1 MAHFSPDDAEA
12 IQQAVQA
19 HLGNFM
25 REWFGAAANEAPDTA
40 EALAEALASK
50 IDFVPDEEQQQL
62 LVALATYL
70 VDADAGQAFI
80 LKGSAGTGKTSLMQ
94 ALVSQLRSTSTPI
107 YLLAPTGRAAKVLA
121 QRTGKEASTI
131 HKQIYMLEERLDAGG
146 KINGFSFMLRD
157 FETEE
162 PAVFVVDEAS
172 MLGSMPSREGLM
184 RTNGLLDDLLRYV
197 FSNSGWNR
205 LIFVGDP
212 FQLPPVQEL
221 RSAALTASDL
231 AFRGIQSFEFTLRE
245 VKRQQRYSGILQMA
259 TQLRDQLE
267 QKRMFDAATFELP
280 EDIGQIHS
288 VDAALELYLDLYK
301 QDPDQVTLVTYSNFW
316 AQRINKKFRRLLHG
330 SEQAMP
336 VPGESMLVIR
346 NHYLNKSDFIANGEE
361 IDLISHQGELEDYA
375 GLQWLK
381 AEYAFVDLKGR
392 RHIRHGRVLFDLLN
406 SKEAGLSQPA
416 YQMLLIAR
424 KHAETYGPFDPYL
437 NALQLKYPY
446 AITTHKAQGGEW
458 KHVFVL
464 MEKAYGSDELFQRW
478 LYTAITRASGN
489 LYLVAPQ

>member
-1 MAHFSPDDAEA
+1 MAIFSPDDTEA
-12 IQQAVQA
+12 IQAAVQA
-19 HLGNFM
+19 HLKQFM
-25 REWFGAAANEAPDTA
+25 RDWFGELQDESPDSA
-40 EALAEALASK
+40 EALAAALAAK
-50 IDFVPDEEQQQL
+50 IDFVPDIEQQQL
-62 LVALATYL
+62 LSALAAYL
-70 VDADAGQAFI
+70 VDASAGQVFI

-94 ALVSQLRSTSTPI
+94 ALVSQLRSTATPV

-121 QRTGKEASTI
+121 QRTGKEATTI

-172 MLGSMPSREGLM
+172 MLGSMPSKEGLM

-197 FSNSGWNR
+197 FNNSGWNR

-231 AFRGIQSFEFTLRE
+231 ALRGIQSQEFTLRE
-245 VKRQQRYSGILQMA
+245 VKRQQQYSGILQMA

-267 QKRMFDAATFELP
+267 HKRLFDPISFDLP
-280 EDIGQIHS
+280 EDIEQVHS

-301 QDPDQVTLVTYSNFW
+301 RDSDQVTFVTYSNFW

-330 SEQAMP
+330 GDEPMP
-336 VPGESMLVIR
+336 IPGESMLVIR

-361 IDLISHQGELEDYA
+361 IDLISHSAEIEEYA
-375 GLQWLK
+375 NLQWLK

-416 YQMLLIAR
+416 YQLLLLAR
-424 KHAETYGPFDPYL
+424 KNAETYGPFDPYL

-464 MEKAYGSDELFQRW
+464 MEKAYGSDELYQRW
-478 LYTAITRASGN
+478 LYTAITRASGQ

>member
-1 MAHFSPDDAEA
+1 MAFFSPDDSQAVSVA
-12 IQQAVQA
+12 IQS
-19 HLGNFM
+19 HLAWFM
-25 REWFGAAANEAPDTA
+25 REWFGQSDTITPDTA
-40 EALAEALASK
+40 ELLAEALAAN

-62 LVALATYL
+62 LTALAHYL
-70 VDADAGQAFI
+70 INAEAGQVFI

-94 ALVSQLRSTSTPI
+94 ALVRQLGSTGTPI

-121 QRTGKEASTI
+121 QRTAKEATTI

-146 KINGFSFMLRD
+146 KISGFSFTLRD
-157 FETEE
+157 FEPEE

-172 MLGSMPSREGLM
+172 MLGSMPSKEGLM

-197 FSNSGWNR
+197 FENSGWNR

-221 RSAALTASDL
+221 RSAALNSGDL
-231 AFRGIQSFEFTLRE
+231 ALRGIASQEFNLRE
-245 VKRQQRYSGILQMA
+245 VKRQLRHSGILQIA

-267 QKRMFDAATFELP
+267 QKRLFDPASFELP
-280 EDIGQIHS
+280 DDIGQIHS

-301 QDPDQVTLVTYSNFW
+301 QDPDEVTMVTYSNFW

-330 SEQAMP
+330 GEEAMP

-361 IDLISHQGELEDYA
+361 INLISHQGELEEYA

-424 KHAETYGPFDPYL
+424 KNAETYGPFDPYL

-464 MEKAYGSDELFQRW
+464 MEKAYGSDELYQRW

>member
-1 MAHFSPDDAEA
+1 MAIFSPDDPE
-12 IQQAVQA
+12 AVQLA
-19 HLGNFM
+19 VQGHLSQFI
-25 REWFGAAANEAPDTA
+25 REWFGQSNGTNPDTA
-40 EALAEALASK
+40 EGLAEALAAK
-50 IDFVPDEEQQQL
+50 IDFVPDAEQQQL
-62 LVALATYL
+62 LVALASYL
-70 VDADAGQAFI
+70 VDAEAGQAFI

-94 ALVSQLRSTSTPI
+94 ALVSQLRSTATPV

-121 QRTGKEASTI
+121 QRTGKAASTI
-131 HKQIYMLEERLDAGG
+131 HKQIYMLEERLDVAG
-146 KINGFSFMLRD
+146 KISGFSFTLRD

-172 MLGSMPSREGLM
+172 MLGSMPSKEGLM

-197 FSNSGWNR
+197 FGNSGWNR

-212 FQLPPVQEL
+212 FQLPPVQEI
-221 RSAALTASDL
+221 RSAALTGADL
-231 AFRGIQSFEFTLRE
+231 ALRGIQSQEFNLRE
-245 VKRQQRYSGILQMA
+245 VKRQQRYSGILQVA

-267 QKRMFDAATFELP
+267 QKRLFDPVTFELP
-280 EDIGQIHS
+280 DDIGQFHS
-288 VDAALELYLDLYK
+288 VDAALEEYLDLYK
-301 QDPDQVTLVTYSNFW
+301 QDPDQVTMVTYSNFW
-316 AQRINKKFRRLLHG
+316 AHRINKKFRRLLHG
-330 SEQAMP
+330 SEQPMP

-361 IDLISHQGELEDYA
+361 IDLISHQGELEEYA

-381 AEYAFVDLKGR
+381 AEYAFVDLNGR

-406 SKEAGLSQPA
+406 SKEAGLAPPA
-416 YQMLLIAR
+416 YQLLLIAR

-464 MEKAYGSDELFQRW
+464 MEKAYGSDELYQRW